1 MDAVSNKEL
10 ASSNDIAT
18 AGYRDRWT
26 GKRLEGRSY
35 FAMLTHFG
43 GLNAMQDFQPGAV
56 RCGWD
61 SDEPSTRD
69 KVSAINESERRLSPT
84 FAIEALAFDLG

>member
-1 MDAVSNKEL
+1 MPCRIFNQARC
-10 ASSNDIAT
+10 A
-18 AGYRDRWT
+18 AG
-26 GKRLEGRSY
+26 GI
-35 FAMLTHFG
+35 
-43 GLNAMQDFQPGAV
+43 
-56 RCGWD
+56 